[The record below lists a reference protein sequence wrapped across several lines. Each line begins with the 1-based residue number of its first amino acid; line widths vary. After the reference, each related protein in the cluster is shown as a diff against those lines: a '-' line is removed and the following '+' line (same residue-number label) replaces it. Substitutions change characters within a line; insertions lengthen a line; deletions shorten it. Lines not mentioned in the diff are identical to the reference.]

1 MQSVADGAEA
11 VVFLTYGGKSTSL
24 PMLTYMKESIDS
36 SSGSTIFPNVYD
48 DKLEASAE
56 TSAVLSRV
64 LLDSPVFK
72 GSREVTPDQLVQML
86 HADGSALMRN
96 GKVDSFVVKLTGIA
110 ADDTKAMAAL
120 SDIKGLYLMVR
131 ENVDHSLILLPHDE
145 FLSYS
150 CCLYNRPHRTRKRQ

>member
-1 MQSVADGAEA
+1 MHFLNFHQIVQHVQSVADGTEA

-36 SSGSTIFPNVYD
+36 SSDVTIFPYVYD
-48 DKLEASAE
+48 DKLEASTE

-72 GSREVTPDQLVQML
+72 GSREVTPDQLFQIL

-96 GKVDSFVVKLTGIA
+96 GMVESFVVKLTGIA

-120 SDIKGLYLMVR
+120 SHMKGLYLMVR
-131 ENVDHSLILLPHDE
+131 KNVYHLLILLPLTY
-145 FLSYS
+145 F
-150 CCLYNRPHRTRKRQ
+150 